1 MESGNA
7 ARDHIDEI
15 RQDRSPGPNKRNVED
30 LENALNLLSVELYTS
45 DTHFLLELLQN
56 ADDNHYEASK
66 PTFSLTLT
74 DDSLITH
81 CNETGFTKRNV
92 EAICRIG
99 KTSKVKSSAGRGYIG
114 EKGIGF
120 KSVFKVAST
129 VWISSCEYSFKFE
142 KERSL
147 GMITPIWEQLP
158 EDQLSKDAPE
168 GGTSMRLQLSQ
179 DCDRRRLREEMT
191 SFDPNILIFLRTLEQ
206 ITLTVTDSNGYSER
220 VLRRVREPNAIKI
233 LENDKEIFHYATFT
247 HSVPIMPYEPKREG
261 ITQSE
266 ILLAFPVQDTPSLPT
281 AHQVYAFLPIRSYGF
296 NFLIQ
301 ADFLLT
307 PNREDLN
314 NSSWNKTLHDS
325 IPKAFV
331 AAVNHLKGTSL
342 RYSWPRYIPSSLQGP
357 FSKTSQQIEKK
368 LKNSHVLESEHAYGG
383 FKQPSSLAFVPDLF
397 TFEDPEDGM
406 KKALTLNEW
415 TRSKYLSQKYSH
427 DDVQHLKRIGLLEL
441 DFPTFVEDLKVH
453 LGRRKDEEKYQPKIW
468 HSRLAEIFI
477 QQPIVPR
484 YPASVFDLRI
494 IPLRGGQWISANEA
508 KGMLFFP
515 SRDTIELDLG
525 DTSIM
530 EIHPD
535 ALESEARTELFRRLG
550 AKQFNDQ
557 EICQA
562 IFQLHESLSST
573 SHLSVESLVS
583 QILFLFHHSWQI
595 PNTTVM
601 WVVTQ
606 MGQRVRACQVYT
618 LLLEVG
624 DEVLPAL
631 HRSYVDNV
639 DLKDRERLGRW
650 FTDGLGIRRVPP
662 LVEGSAN
669 RFLLSR
675 DMSLVR
681 DKWASADFLKLLRD
695 NMEEYSEWLE
705 MGPNKS
711 REWINSSEKLK
722 AYLAKTKV
730 QCRGERP
737 YARLNETILLPAEQ
751 GKWSKLEAHFPVLD
765 VPEPESSSWSFLRHF
780 GVRDG
785 TNLELYLEILKT
797 ARDDKR
803 SGDYTWVYESIQ
815 DIWSQNDRTIGQ
827 AFSRQPIIFI
837 PETKFTEPQWVT
849 ADECVWAGP
858 ELLRRIPVL
867 NRVYG
872 SCQAL
877 FKGFLGVK
885 GTTTEILIA
894 EAKKIRDDD
903 NIEYIAALFSVIDAY
918 ARRDEE
924 SQQLKQR
931 SKHQKQRPKQL
942 AKMIAS
948 LQDYPIFPIE
958 LERYKEGA
966 QGRHMLRSW
975 TSKTWFIADRPHLR
989 ESLADAVLL
998 LAFDIGQ
1005 FDRMEWI
1012 RHLPGIEERLLSKV
1026 AFCQPKPRLHAVQND
1041 AYTKLFRTRA
1051 RFISW
1056 LIPRSWP
1063 ERDNKVKQLKSVVV
1077 FCADRLE
1084 VTWVVRD
1091 GSDEH
1096 HSKPVPNRALAI
1108 QGDDGIHIYMNSQ
1121 DVKSNFIPPE
1131 VAESLSAS
1139 CGIPDKAMTTL
1150 VVLTYKEETIEAEL
1164 ARRGVYKPFEDDPY
1178 ADFGEDEDGEDEQ
1191 CNEGSARNTSV
1202 EKPKAQPEKRPN
1214 HPNEH
1219 PKLRTAKGPLKE
1231 VKVNVLVPSPAD
1243 SGSTASAVDEMPSQA
1258 RRDRK
1263 NKNRDSELNNMS
1275 EGLSKPRERKST
1287 SLGAQ
1292 TEPPEGKE
1300 KSWAILASLKRGIGY
1315 NINYGSQHMT
1325 EQHLSPADTITRS
1338 MASLGQKTDAA
1349 RSSRALAY
1357 STSVGRIPP
1366 PPSSS
1371 VPPAKT
1377 LSEVVESFSQP
1388 ANTVKIEDLAQLPYV
1403 HGMDN
1408 KFSLTGQA
1416 NMIFVPNPQ
1425 DLPQLSSTARSN
1437 PNGFTV
1443 LPACL
1448 QLAKDGD
1455 RTIFIARNNLGT
1467 DDHELAF
1474 LGQALVSSRLKE
1486 LLGDRYIEEKHWT
1499 SPMRCRLTQGPFN
1512 FEPKRATFT
1521 ITSDD
1526 GANFTE
1532 FLVRNLYNEAMKW
1545 REGCPNYHIEV
1556 HATAGSPGSPLVMR
1570 TSTMEMARKYRLGQ
1584 TSALPDDV
1592 FILIC
1597 IFNSQAE
1604 PELRLFVDPW
1614 ALYAAGELELEAKA
1628 DYANYHHVIIN
1639 RRSGIRDPEW
1649 TGAPRRKQGYAQL
1662 VWDFFQRDGPSHSLP
1677 PPAESYV
1684 WEPLRF
1690 STNTRL
1696 LCLKPGND
1704 IDELRG
1710 ELKEISLD
1718 PNVGVEYFA
1727 ISYAW
1732 GSSLKQFS
1740 LQTPQGRIPLTA
1752 SLYLGLKRLRRKHDE
1767 IWLWA
1772 DAICINQDDREGD
1785 DEKARQIRL
1794 MTNIF
1799 QSAARVYIWLGEEED
1814 ESDIAI
1820 QFLER
1825 ITPIASAEMDGQDP
1839 KHLPNIDFP
1848 KVEDPTWSI
1857 LTKLLERKWFRRVWV
1872 AQELVL
1878 AQEAIVVCGSHQM
1891 PWDTFHAAVE
1901 LCFAVV
1907 ESEGFGF
1914 LLPRQ
1919 TKVAAVLHLGAFRR
1933 YYYSDR
1939 VGQDRAPR
1947 DELLTLL
1954 ERFQMAEATRQR
1966 DKLFALL
1973 SLAKDGKDYTPDYK
1987 KPLEHIISHFAGVL
2001 VERGR
2006 TMDLLYRARGYSE
2019 QFAQFPSWIPNWI
2032 SSPFP
2037 DTISRWPSRTGGKNF
2052 AAATSVNSDTPKP
2065 RVNGSALHIHGYKL
2079 DSIKKLG
2086 QCRSNTNEIRSYLNE
2101 IFSTVDEVYW
2111 ELAEDERR
2119 KIKCQLPIGN
2129 ASKASRDNWHK
2140 GDRHA
2145 SFLALMDYLKR
2156 HKELDKAESHKLL
2169 SLRRPDI
2176 PTVSDAQLR
2185 QLQPYMFTVLDFAE
2199 LFSSAV
2205 VAVTN
2210 KKRLVGIVPATA
2222 QEGDLVVTFGGSEV
2236 PFLIRKGLEPFQFY
2250 FVGECYFHGVMY
2262 REHGIGSQIKEFQVC

>member
-7 ARDHIDEI
+7 AHDHIDEI

-56 ADDNHYEASK
+56 ADDNQYEASK

-74 DDSLITH
+74 DDALITH

-129 VWISSCEYSFKFE
+129 VWISSCDYSFKFE
-142 KERSL
+142 KERPL

-168 GGTSMRLQLSQ
+168 GGTSMRLQLSH
-179 DCDRRRLREEMT
+179 DCDRRRLLEEMT

-206 ITLTVTDSNGYSER
+206 ITLTVTDSNGHSKR

-233 LENDKEIFHYATFT
+233 LENEKEIFHYATFT
-247 HSVPIMPYEPKREG
+247 HTVPIMPYEPKREG

-266 ILLAFPVQDTPSLPT
+266 ILLAFPVHDTPSLST

-314 NSSWNKTLHDS
+314 SSSWNKTLRDS

-342 RYSWPRYIPSSLQGP
+342 RYSWPRYIPSSIQGP
-357 FSKTSQQIEKK
+357 FSTTSQQIEKR

-383 FKQPSSLAFVPDLF
+383 FIQPSSLTFVPDLF

-494 IPLRGGQWISANEA
+494 IPLRGGQWISAKEA

-515 SRDTIELDLG
+515 SQDTIELDLG

-535 ALESEARTELFRRLG
+535 AMESEARTELFRRLG

-562 IFQLHESLSST
+562 IFQLHVSLSST
-573 SHLSVESLVS
+573 GHLSVESLVS
-583 QILFLFHHSWQI
+583 QILFLFRHSWKV
-595 PNTTVM
+595 PNTAVM

-606 MGQRVRACQVYT
+606 MGQRVRASQVYT

-631 HRSYVDNV
+631 HRSYVENV
-639 DLKDRERLGRW
+639 DLKDRERLDRW

-705 MGPNKS
+705 MGSKQS
-711 REWINSSEKLK
+711 RGWIDSSEKLK
-722 AYLAKTKV
+722 ACLAKTKV
-730 QCRGERP
+730 QCRGGRP
-737 YARLNETILLPAEQ
+737 YAYLNETILLPAGQ
-751 GKWSKLEAHFPVLD
+751 GKWAKLEAHFPVLD

-803 SGDYTWVYESIQ
+803 SGDYIWVYEAIQ
-815 DIWSQNDRTIGQ
+815 DIWSQNDRAIGQ
-827 AFSRQPIIFI
+827 AFSRQSIIFI

-858 ELLRRIPVL
+858 ELLRRTPVL

-894 EAKKIRDDD
+894 EAKRIRDDD
-903 NIEYIAALFSVIDAY
+903 NIEYIAALFLVIDAY

-924 SQQLKQR
+924 NQQPKKR
-931 SKHQKQRPKQL
+931 PKYQKQQPKQL
-942 AKMIAS
+942 AMMIAS
-948 LQDYPIFPIE
+948 LQDHPIFPIE

-998 LAFDIGQ
+998 LAFEIGQ
-1005 FDRMEWI
+1005 FDRMGWI

-1026 AFCQPKPRLHAVQND
+1026 AFCRPKPGLHTVQND

-1051 RFISW
+1051 KFIS
-1056 LIPRSWP
+1056 
-1063 ERDNKVKQLKSVVV
+1063 
-1077 FCADRLE
+1077 C
-1084 VTWVVRD
+1084 
-1091 GSDEH
+1091 
-1096 HSKPVPNRALAI
+1096 KPVPSRALAI
-1108 QGDDGIHIYMNSQ
+1108 QGGDGIHIYMNSQ
-1121 DVKSNFIPPE
+1121 DVKSNSMPPE
-1131 VAESLSAS
+1131 VAESLSAY

-1178 ADFGEDEDGEDEQ
+1178 TDFGEDEDGEDEQ
-1191 CNEGSARNTSV
+1191 CNEGLTRNTSI
-1202 EKPKAQPEKRPN
+1202 EKPKIQPETRPS
-1214 HPNEH
+1214 PSNEH

-1243 SGSTASAVDEMPSQA
+1243 PGSTASAVDEMPSRA
-1258 RRDRK
+1258 RRHGK
-1263 NKNRDSELNNMS
+1263 NKNRDSKLNNMS
-1275 EGLSKPRERKST
+1275 EDPSKPQEGNST
-1287 SLGAQ
+1287 PLDAR
-1292 TEPPEGKE
+1292 TEAPEGKE
-1300 KSWAILASLKRGIGY
+1300 KSLWAILASLKEGIGY
-1315 NINYGSQHMT
+1315 NINYGSQLT
-1325 EQHLSPADTITRS
+1325 EQHLSPTDTSRRLT
-1338 MASLGQKTDAA
+1338 ASLGPKNDAA

-1357 STSVGRIPP
+1357 STSVGGIPP
-1366 PPSSS
+1366 LSSHIQ
-1371 VPPAKT
+1371 PPAKT

-1388 ANTVKIEDLAQLPYV
+1388 ANTVKIEDLAQLPYA

-1455 RTIFIARNNLGT
+1455 RTIFIARNNIGT

-1474 LGQALVSSRLKE
+1474 VGQALVSNKLKE
-1486 LLGDRYIEEKHWT
+1486 LLGDRYIEETHWT

-1512 FEPKRATFT
+1512 FEPKQATFT

-1526 GANFTE
+1526 GANLTE
-1532 FLVRNLYNEAMKW
+1532 FLVRNLYNEASEW
-1545 REGCPNYHIEV
+1545 REECPNYHIEV
-1556 HATAGSPGSPLVMR
+1556 HATAGGPGSPLVMR
-1570 TSTMEMARKYRLGQ
+1570 TSMMEMARKYRLGQ
-1584 TSALPDDV
+1584 TSALPDNV

-1604 PELRLFVDPW
+1604 PELRLLVDPW
-1614 ALYAAGELELEAKA
+1614 GLYAAGELELEAKA
-1628 DYANYHHVIIN
+1628 DYANYHHIIID

-1649 TGAPRRKQGYAQL
+1649 TAVPRRKQGYAQL
-1662 VWDFFQRDGPSHSLP
+1662 VWDFFQGDGPSRSLS

-1684 WEPLRF
+1684 WKPLRF

-1696 LCLKPGND
+1696 LCLKPGDD

-1718 PNVGVEYFA
+1718 PPVGVEYFA

-1740 LQTPQGRIPLTA
+1740 LQTPKGRIPLTA

-1820 QFLER
+1820 RFLEK
-1825 ITPIASAEMDGQDP
+1825 INPIASAEMDGPDP
-1839 KHLPNIDFP
+1839 KHLPSIDFP

-1878 AQEAIVVCGSHQM
+1878 AQEAVVVCGAHQM
-1891 PWDTFHAAVE
+1891 PWDTFHATVE

-1954 ERFQMAEATRQR
+1954 EHFQMAEATRQR

-2006 TMDLLYRARGYSE
+2006 PMDLLYRARGYSK
-2019 QFAQFPSWIPNWI
+2019 QFAKFPSWIPNWM

-2037 DTISRWPSRTGGKNF
+2037 DTISRWPRRTCGKNF
-2052 AAATSVNSDTPKP
+2052 AAATSVGSDTPKP
-2065 RVNGSALHIHGYKL
+2065 RVNGSVLYIHGYKL

-2101 IFSTVDEVYW
+2101 IFSTVDEVYSD
-2111 ELAEDERR
+2111 LAKDERR

-2145 SFLALMDYLKR
+2145 SFLALMNYLKR

-2199 LFSSAV
+2199 LFSPAV

-2222 QEGDLVVTFGGSEV
+2222 QEGDLVVMLGGSEV
-2236 PFLIRKGLEPFQFY
+2236 PFLIRKGPEPFQFY

-2262 REHGIGSQIKEFQVC
+2262 GEHGTGSRMKEFQVC

>member
-56 ADDNHYEASK
+56 ADDNQYEASK

-74 DDSLITH
+74 DDALITH

-142 KERSL
+142 KDRPL

-168 GGTSMRLQLSQ
+168 GGTSMRLQLSH

-206 ITLTVTDSNGYSER
+206 ITLTVTDSNGHSKR

-247 HSVPIMPYEPKREG
+247 HTVPIMPYEPKREG

-266 ILLAFPVQDTPSLPT
+266 ILLAFPVHDTPSLPT

-314 NSSWNKTLHDS
+314 SSSWNKTLRNS
-325 IPKAFV
+325 IPNAFV

-342 RYSWPRYIPSSLQGP
+342 RYSWPRYIPSSLQGL
-357 FSKTSQQIEKK
+357 FSKTSPQIEKR

-383 FKQPSSLAFVPDLF
+383 FKQPSSLTFVPDSF
-397 TFEDPEDGM
+397 TFQDPEDGM

-427 DDVQHLKRIGLLEL
+427 EDVQHLKRIGLLEL
-441 DFPTFVEDLKVH
+441 DFLAFVEDLKVH

-494 IPLRGGQWISANEA
+494 IPLRGGQWISAKEA

-515 SRDTIELDLG
+515 SQDTIELDLG

-562 IFQLHESLSST
+562 IFQLHESSSST
-573 SHLSVESLVS
+573 SQLSVESLVS

-595 PNTTVM
+595 PNTNVM

-639 DLKDRERLGRW
+639 DLKDRERLDRW

-669 RFLLSR
+669 RFVLSR

-705 MGPNKS
+705 MGSNQS
-711 REWINSSEKLK
+711 RGWIDSSEKLK
-722 AYLAKTKV
+722 ACLAKTKV
-730 QCRGERP
+730 QCRGGGP
-737 YARLNETILLPAEQ
+737 CAYLNETILLPAGQ
-751 GKWSKLEAHFPVLD
+751 GKWAKLEAHFPVLD

-803 SGDYTWVYESIQ
+803 SGDYIWVYEAIQ
-815 DIWSQNDRTIGQ
+815 DIWSQNDRAIGSYRQ
-827 AFSRQPIIFI
+827 AFSRQSIIFI

-858 ELLRRIPVL
+858 ELLRRTPVL

-885 GTTTEILIA
+885 GTTTGILIA

-903 NIEYIAALFSVIDAY
+903 NIEYIAALF
-918 ARRDEE
+918 
-924 SQQLKQR
+924 LR
-931 SKHQKQRPKQL
+931 SKHQKQQPKQL

-1012 RHLPGIEERLLSKV
+1012 RYLPGIEERLLSKV
-1026 AFCQPKPRLHAVQND
+1026 AFCRPKPGLHAVQND

-1051 RFISW
+1051 KFISW
-1056 LIPRSWP
+1056 LIPRSWS
-1063 ERDNKVKQLKSVVV
+1063 ERDNTVKRLRSAVV

-1096 HSKPVPNRALAI
+1096 YSKPVPSRALAI
-1108 QGDDGIHIYMNSQ
+1108 QGGDGIHIYMNSQ
-1121 DVKSNFIPPE
+1121 DVKPNSMPPE
-1131 VAESLSAS
+1131 VAESLSAY

-1164 ARRGVYKPFEDDPY
+1164 ARRG
-1178 ADFGEDEDGEDEQ
+1178 
-1191 CNEGSARNTSV
+1191 
-1202 EKPKAQPEKRPN
+1202 
-1214 HPNEH
+1214 
-1219 PKLRTAKGPLKE
+1219 GPLKE

-1243 SGSTASAVDEMPSQA
+1243 PGLTASAVDEMPSRA
-1258 RRDRK
+1258 RRHGK
-1263 NKNRDSELNNMS
+1263 NKNRDSELNNTS
-1275 EGLSKPRERKST
+1275 EGPSKPLEGKST
-1287 SLGAQ
+1287 SLGARM
-1292 TEPPEGKE
+1292 EPLEHGKE
-1300 KSWAILASLKRGIGY
+1300 KSLWAILASLKEGIGY
-1315 NINYGSQHMT
+1315 NINYGSQLT
-1325 EQHLSPADTITRS
+1325 EQHLSPADTRRS
-1338 MASLGQKTDAA
+1338 TASLGQKKDAA

-1357 STSVGRIPP
+1357 STS
-1366 PPSSS
+1366 
-1371 VPPAKT
+1371 
-1377 LSEVVESFSQP
+1377 
-1388 ANTVKIEDLAQLPYV
+1388 IEDLAQLPYV

-1448 QLAKDGD
+1448 QLAKDGE
-1455 RTIFIARNNLGT
+1455 RTIFIARNNIGT

-1474 LGQALVSSRLKE
+1474 LGQALVSNKLKE
-1486 LLGDRYIEEKHWT
+1486 LLGDRYIEETHWT

-1526 GANFTE
+1526 GANLTE
-1532 FLVRNLYNEAMKW
+1532 FLVRNLYNEAREW
-1545 REGCPNYHIEV
+1545 REKCPNYHIEV
-1556 HATAGSPGSPLVMR
+1556 HATAGGPGSPLVMR
-1570 TSTMEMARKYRLGQ
+1570 TSMMEMARKYRLGQ
-1584 TSALPDDV
+1584 TSALPDNV

-1628 DYANYHHVIIN
+1628 DYANYHHVIIDP
-1639 RRSGIRDPEW
+1639 RSGIRDPEW
-1649 TGAPRRKQGYAQL
+1649 TG
-1662 VWDFFQRDGPSHSLP
+1662 
-1677 PPAESYV
+1677 SYV
-1684 WEPLRF
+1684 WEPL
-1690 STNTRL
+1690 SLATNTRL
-1696 LCLKPGND
+1696 LCLKPGDD

-1710 ELKEISLD
+1710 ELKEISLE
-1718 PNVGVEYFA
+1718 PPAGVEYFA

-1740 LQTPQGRIPLTA
+1740 LQTPKGRIPLTA

-1820 QFLER
+1820 QFLES
-1825 ITPIASAEMDGQDP
+1825 ITPIASAEMDGQNP
-1839 KHLPNIDFP
+1839 KHLPTIDFP

-1878 AQEAIVVCGSHQM
+1878 AQEAIVVCGAHQM

-1907 ESEGFGF
+1907 ESGGFGF

-1954 ERFQMAEATRQR
+1954 EHFQMAEATRQR

-1987 KPLEHIISHFAGVL
+1987 KPLEHIISHFASVL

-2006 TMDLLYRARGYSE
+2006 TLDLLYRARGYSK
-2019 QFAQFPSWIPNWI
+2019 QFAQFPSWIPNWM

-2037 DTISRWPSRTGGKNF
+2037 DTISRWPRRTCGKNF
-2052 AAATSVNSDTPKP
+2052 AAATSVGSDTPKP
-2065 RVNGSALHIHGYKL
+2065 RVNGSVLYIHGYKL

-2101 IFSTVDEVYW
+2101 IFTTVDEVYSDF
-2111 ELAEDERR
+2111 AKDERR

-2145 SFLALMDYLKR
+2145 SFLALTNYLKL

-2169 SLRRPDI
+2169 SLQRPDI
-2176 PTVSDAQLR
+2176 PTVSDVQLR

-2222 QEGDLVVTFGGSEV
+2222 QEGDLVVMFGGSEV
-2236 PFLIRKGLEPFQFY
+2236 PFLIRKGPEPFQFY
-2250 FVGECYFHGVMY
+2250 FIGECYFHGVMY
-2262 REHGIGSQIKEFQVC
+2262 REHGIGSRMKEFQVC